1 MRSRLYHNERKME
14 TMHNDIRRLERENLL
29 KEEKNRFIVQENQL
43 ANNKTAKYKKIAKTL
58 KVQIEQIES
67 TISNLKKIGQEE
79 TKTLQ

>member
-1 MRSRLYHNERKME
+1 ME
-14 TMHNDIRRLERENLL
+14 TMHNEIRRLERDNLL

-79 TKTLQ
+79 TKTLH

>member
-1 MRSRLYHNERKME
+1 
-14 TMHNDIRRLERENLL
+14 MHNDIRRLERENLL

-58 KVQIEQIES
+58 KAQIEQIES
-67 TISNLKKIGQEE
+67 TVSNLKKIGQEE